1 MESQTQAIE
10 ADIKNSQLSVELGKS
25 LERLRLNRDFKQV
38 IQVGYL
44 TEEAVRLVYLKAA
57 PNMQDAVA
65 QRHILSQLDSIGC
78 LQQYLLGISSNVEM
92 AEKAIEASETV
103 LDELRTESP

>member
-10 ADIKNSQLSVELGKS
+10 ADIQNAKRSIELGKA
-25 LERLRLNRDFKQV
+25 LARLCLNRDFKEV
-38 IQVGYL
+38 ILSGYL
-44 TEEAVRLVYLKAA
+44 AEEAVRLVHLKAA

-78 LQQYLLGISSNVEM
+78 LQQYLLGISQNVEM

-103 LDELRTESP
+103 LDELRNESP